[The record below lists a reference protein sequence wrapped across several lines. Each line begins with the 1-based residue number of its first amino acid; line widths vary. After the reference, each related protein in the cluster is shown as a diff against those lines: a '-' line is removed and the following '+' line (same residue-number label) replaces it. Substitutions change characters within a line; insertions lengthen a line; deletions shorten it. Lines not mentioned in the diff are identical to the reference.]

1 MKDLNNLILGTN
13 SEAIGKA
20 QVQRKLK
27 EYDIPSQEEYDSA
40 YDKPATQYDGLPS
53 YESEIE
59 YPVTLHE
66 VRTCYLAIHT
76 ANGVPLTTN
85 KGYYMLRIKD
95 VDTDEVINNA
105 VDNITI
111 TEKQLNIILKIY
123 QRLMIDT
130 GKAANMFIPT
140 TPTDILRTI
149 QAMAKE
155 GYESPI
161 KYSLEG
167 SYVKIHFPDNK

>member
-1 MKDLNNLILGTN
+1 MKDLNNLILETN
-13 SEAIGKA
+13 SEAIGRVQA
-20 QVQRKLK
+20 QRS
-27 EYDIPSQEEYDSA
+27 YNNCDTPSQTEYDSA
-40 YDKPATQYDGLPS
+40 YDKPATQYDGMPS
-53 YESEIE
+53 YEPEIE
-59 YPVTLHE
+59 YPVPLHE
-66 VRTCYLAIHT
+66 VRTCYLAIYT
-76 ANGVPLTTN
+76 TKGVPTTTT

-111 TEKQLNIILKIY
+111 TAKQLNIILKIY

-130 GKAANMFIPT
+130 GKAADIFIPT

-149 QAMAKE
+149 QAMARE
-155 GYESPI
+155 EHESPI